1 VTIGTTDAPVSFA
14 GLVVPGQFQVNLTVP
29 QLPPGEYSITVSV
42 SGKTSPANVLFE
54 IGQ

>member
-1 VTIGTTDAPVSFA
+1 MIGNTVASVSYA
-14 GLVVPGQFQVNLTVP
+14 GLVAPGQFQVNFTVP
-29 QLPPGEYSITVSV
+29 QIADGEYTIRVSV